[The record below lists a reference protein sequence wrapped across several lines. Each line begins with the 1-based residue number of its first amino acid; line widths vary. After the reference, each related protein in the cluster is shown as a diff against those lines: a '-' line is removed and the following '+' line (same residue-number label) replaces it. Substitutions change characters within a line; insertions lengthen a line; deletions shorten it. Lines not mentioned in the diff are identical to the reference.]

1 MILQPLNWPWEPHA
15 GVPVPAPLAGVP
27 QVFQTRWQSAAPQ
40 ADRAASELSAEERA
54 RLARFRQPADR
65 LRFLAGRMMVR
76 RMLGA
81 HFGQPPA
88 AVAIRLGEH
97 GKPWAEPPPGR
108 PPLHF
113 NIAHAGDLV
122 LAAFS
127 QEHEVGVD
135 VEVVVAAPEWT
146 QIAPRL
152 MPAAAH
158 REWLALPPAKQNQAF
173 FEAWTAYEAALKALG
188 LALADDFSLPAQATL
203 QQTKLVLPPG
213 YVGALAHVVGS

>member
-1 MILQPLNWPWEPHA
+1 MTLQPLVWPGYAATSLPT
-15 GVPVPAPLAGVP
+15 PALCMP
-27 QVFQTRWQSAAPQ
+27 QVFQTCWQEWQ
-40 ADRAASELSAEERA
+40 AKADTLAEELSAEEQN
-54 RLARFRQPADR
+54 RLARFRQSADR